1 MSVSAAYLAKI
12 KFAVRTVSTDQNVEQ
27 ELTDI
32 IEECRADMINKGVS
46 ADVARDETNYSV
58 LGCIRSFARARFS
71 VDANDISVN
80 MADYR
85 LQVDELRK
93 AVVSDENP

>member
-1 MSVSAAYLAKI
+1 MVTENYLYKI
-12 KFAVRTVSTDQNVEQ
+12 RFAVRTVSNDSNVLQ

-32 IEECRADMINKGVS
+32 IEECRAHMVTVAGVKK
-46 ADVARDETNYSV
+46 DVAEDETNPLV
-58 LGCIRSFARARFS
+58 LGCVRSFARAKFS
-71 VDANDISVN
+71 DDKDEKADN

-93 AVVSDENP
+93 AVTDEDT

>member
-1 MSVSAAYLAKI
+1 MSVSEAYLKKI
-12 KFAVRTVSTDQNVEQ
+12 KFAVRTVSTDENVIQ
-27 ELTDI
+27 EITDI

-58 LGCIRSFARARFS
+58 LGCVRSFARARFS

-93 AVVSDENP
+93 AVVSDENS

>member
-1 MSVSAAYLAKI
+1 MVSENYLYKVR
-12 KFAVRTVSTDQNVEQ
+12 FAVRTVSNDSNVLT

-32 IEECRADMINKGVS
+32 IEECK
-46 ADVARDETNYSV
+46 DVAEDETNPLV
-58 LGCIRSFARARFS
+58 LGCVRSFARAKFS
-71 VDANDISVN
+71 DDNDEKAAN

-93 AVVSDENP
+93 AVTDEDT

>member
-1 MSVSAAYLAKI
+1 MSVTERYLDKI
-12 KFAVRTVSTDQNVEQ
+12 KFAVRTVSTDPNVIQ

-32 IEECRADMINKGVS
+32 IEECRADMINKGVRR
-46 ADVARDETNYSV
+46 DVAEDETDYIV
-58 LGCIRSFARARFS
+58 LGCVRSFARARFGL
-71 VDANDISVN
+71 DAADIQAN

-93 AVVSDENP
+93 AVTEDEDP